1 MFLEEF
7 RQFIESGCDA
17 RRYLIYPNLC
27 LEVSKPEMDEFSNR
41 LWRFEQSAASSIK
54 SAGTRS
60 RKEMISKDRKPI
72 PWLPNFDV
80 R

>member
-17 RRYLIYPNLC
+17 RTYLIYPNLC
-27 LEVSKPEMDEFSNR
+27 LEESKPEMEEFSNR

-60 RKEMISKDRKPI
+60 RKEMISKYRKPI
-72 PWLPNFDV
+72 PLLPSLDIC
-80 R
+80 